1 MNREIVRQSEAA
13 YESLVNSYEEHVFML
28 DLKGTYVS
36 SNDRVQQFC
45 LNKGEDI
52 KGRSIESVYPPP
64 VASLYRKKMEQV
76 KRSGKMVV
84 FEHIMPAGKEQRY
97 HMDTLFPVGMPD
109 GSLRIGGI
117 CRDITIQRKTEQR
130 LQRSQRLEALGTL
143 AGGIAHDFNNILAP
157 IMNYAYLCMK
167 MSQPGS
173 VLHEYLGNIMKSVER
188 ASDLVKQILSFSRE
202 GREDLKPVDIVPVV
216 KETLKLMRAVM
227 PATIELVQVTDTDDS
242 RIMADPT
249 DIHQIIMNLCTN
261 ASHAMTEGGRLSVS
275 LKRFEAD
282 SSFVS
287 AHPEFSPGSYLRLS
301 VEDTGHGIPEDIIEN
316 IFEPYFTTKKKG
328 QGTGLGLAIVH
339 GIVRRMNGYINVY
352 SEPGRGTVF
361 HIYMPVAHAQ
371 EETDNFLQDEDNH
384 RLSHGGERIMFI
396 DDELHI
402 VETAKMVLEG
412 IGYSVSTFIDPV
424 DALTKFRE
432 DPSAYDIVI
441 TDMTMPGM
449 TGDGF
454 ALELLKLRP
463 DLPVILCTGFS
474 ERMNIEKAG
483 EMGIREYLMKPV
495 NPRDLADAIRK
506 ALGRR
511 KRTQ

>member
-1 MNREIVRQSEAA
+1 
-13 YESLVNSYEEHVFML
+13 
-28 DLKGTYVS
+28 
-36 SNDRVQQFC
+36 
-45 LNKGEDI
+45 
-52 KGRSIESVYPPP
+52 
-64 VASLYRKKMEQV
+64 
-76 KRSGKMVV
+76 
-84 FEHIMPAGKEQRY
+84 
-97 HMDTLFPVGMPD
+97 
-109 GSLRIGGI
+109 
-117 CRDITIQRKTEQR
+117 
-130 LQRSQRLEALGTL
+130 
-143 AGGIAHDFNNILAP
+143 
-157 IMNYAYLCMK
+157 
-167 MSQPGS
+167 
-173 VLHEYLGNIMKSVER
+173 
-188 ASDLVKQILSFSRE
+188 VKQILSFSRE
-202 GREDLKPVDIVPVV
+202 SGADLKPVDIVPVV
-216 KETLKLMRAVM
+216 KESLKLMRAVM
-227 PATIELVQVTDTDDS
+227 PATIEFVQVIDTDDS

-339 GIVRRMNGYINVY
+339 GIVRRMNGHINVY

-361 HIYMPVAHAQ
+361 HIYMPVAHAR
-371 EETDNFLQDEDNH
+371 EETDDLWRDEDNH
-384 RLSHGGERIMFI
+384 RLPHGGERIMFI

-454 ALELLKLRP
+454 ALELMQLRP

-474 ERMNIEKAG
+474 ERMNMEKAG

-511 KRTQ
+511 ERKQ